1 VEDLDALKSNPGV
14 LRVYAQYVS
23 LKKAGD
29 KYVGKC
35 PFPEHRDSSP
45 SFTVFSDMRASCFG
59 CGANMNIFQLVMK
72 MDGCDFKT
80 AVKKVKAEVGET
92 SWEQAKQKVESTF
105 KPVSEPKTYKT
116 ITLEQ
121 FGKLESALK
130 ESQDAIRFLQEQR
143 GISLPTAQRLHVGF
157 VQNLG
162 SLAGAD
168 GADISGKGW
177 LAFPSIEDGKVVS
190 VKYRSV
196 ARKKPGGFARQPGM
210 ATALWNVETISP
222 FDAVYVVE
230 GEFDVLALEQA
241 GFKAVSVPSAG
252 AKLTPEMKDK
262 LMQASLVILAGDADA
277 AGTASMDK
285 LWKEL
290 SERCYKLTWPDGAK
304 DANQCFLD
312 ICGRDLA
319 RFTALAEDLT
329 RKAKSQPM
337 PSVYSLQETLL
348 NGEQVSLSD
357 HPNRLRFP
365 WPAADAMVNVMPG
378 DVLGIGATNT
388 GMAKTTL
395 VTQITMY
402 NARRFGRCIL
412 NYQTEMRPDEIAT
425 MVAAQVLRKDRNFLG
440 AEDKK
445 AAAKEIE
452 GVEYYIG
459 CDPMLSDINAVL
471 DLLEAAIKRLSPYC
485 VVLDHFHHLTT
496 GMDNET
502 KVQSAAMTR
511 IKQMAQ
517 TYGVIFINVGQ
528 PRKATQ
534 QTKGKQIHITDFKGS
549 GAWGDAANAVM
560 AIHRDLNK
568 SDDPTTAK
576 GVYEDKTLLKVLK
589 GRSMGTGPSA
599 CYLTFFGEFASFEQ
613 VENNYEEPPE

>member
-241 GFKAVSVPSAG
+241 GFKAVSVPAAG
-252 AKLTPEMKDK
+252 IKLTPEMKDK
-262 LMQASLVILAGDADA
+262 LMQASLVILAGDTDA